1 MLDLQQTV
9 TYSLQQ
15 VMTFT
20 AIAEL
25 LLAIPLGFILK
36 RAGYNPLWALLGF
49 FPAVG
54 LPGLW
59 LFAFIRWPRDA
70 RI

>member
-25 LLAIPLGFILK
+25 LLAIPPRLHPETG
-36 RAGYNPLWALLGF
+36 
-49 FPAVG
+49 G
-54 LPGLW
+54 L
-59 LFAFIRWPRDA
+59 
-70 RI
+70 